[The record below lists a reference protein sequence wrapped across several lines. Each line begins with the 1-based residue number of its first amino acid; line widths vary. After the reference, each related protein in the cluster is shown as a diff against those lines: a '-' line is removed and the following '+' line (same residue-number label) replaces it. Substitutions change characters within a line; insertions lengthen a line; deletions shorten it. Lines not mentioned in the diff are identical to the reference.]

1 MIGVIDYRAGNAPSV
16 LYAFARLGIPA
27 VPVSDPA
34 GLVAVDRLV
43 LPGVGAARATLD
55 SLRDA
60 NLVDG
65 LRRRV
70 MEERI
75 PYLGICIGLQIL
87 FDRSDEGPTDTLG
100 FVPGVVRRLGAGVRI
115 PQIGWNTVEPT
126 RPHPLFAG
134 IPTPAYCYFVNSYVA
149 DPADDGVVLARTDY
163 GGPFC
168 SVVATGNVCA
178 TQFHAEK
185 SGEVGLAMLANFA
198 RWEPEC

>member
-16 LYAFARLGIPA
+16 LYALARLGVPA
-27 VPVSDPA
+27 VAVSDPA
-34 GLVAVDRLV
+34 GLAAVDRVV

-60 NLVDG
+60 DLVDA

-70 MEERI
+70 LEERV

-87 FDRSDEGPTDTLG
+87 FDRSEEGPTETLG
-100 FVPGVVRRLGAGVRI
+100 FVPGVVRRLGTGVRI
-115 PQIGWNTVEPT
+115 PQIGWNTVEPV
-126 RPHPLFAG
+126 RPHPLFDG

-149 DPADDGVVLARTDY
+149 YPADDAAVAATTDY

-168 SVVATGNVCA
+168 SVVAVGNVCA

-198 RWEPEC
+198 RWEPGC